1 LAFTLE
7 DAMAK
12 HENSYLLSRA
22 EEEIEKAQQ
31 STDSRAVSAHFQL
44 AELYLD
50 EAYRH
55 SDEAVRVE

>member
-1 LAFTLE
+1 
-7 DAMAK
+7 MAK

-31 STDSRAVSAHFQL
+31 SGDPRAVSAHFQL

-50 EAYRH
+50 QAYGQP
-55 SDEAVRVE
+55 DDLVELT